1 MRFRLEHAASAMRS
15 LAGAGERAVLVL
27 LNGTFLKM
35 MMPECCFLEFKFG
48 EVMLMLMRMLPSV
61 SFKSLSRVQACLLF
75 ESSAVSTVQALQT
88 LWDDLLGSLNEFQ
101 PGGLFL
107 FSCYLLGLS
116 ELLLPK
122 QVGVNDVERWL

>member
-88 LWDDLLGSLNEFQ
+88 LWDDLLGSLNECPAAFFFSRVTCLVFLSCCFQ
-101 PGGLFL
+101 SKL
-107 FSCYLLGLS
+107 
-116 ELLLPK
+116 E
-122 QVGVNDVERWL
+122 